1 MSTFTA
7 EDYRY
12 PIAELK
18 LGKPES
24 EEWKLF
30 SSTDEIKV
38 YAFLDQETGYFQW
51 KVCNYYN
58 RYLNSVYKPLTRKFI
73 QS

>member
-1 MSTFTA
+1 MSLSGLEKSISEMSSFSA

-12 PIAELK
+12 PIVELK
-18 LGKPES
+18 LGKPEG

-30 SSTDEIKV
+30 SSNEEMQV

-51 KVCNYYN
+51 KVN
-58 RYLNSVYKPLTRKFI
+58 I
-73 QS
+73 

>member
-1 MSTFTA
+1 MFDT

-12 PIAELK
+12 PIAELR

-30 SSTDEIKV
+30 TSSDEVQV

-51 KVCNYYN
+51 KVGHLKINYQ
-58 RYLNSVYKPLTRKFI
+58 SVLI
-73 QS
+73 H